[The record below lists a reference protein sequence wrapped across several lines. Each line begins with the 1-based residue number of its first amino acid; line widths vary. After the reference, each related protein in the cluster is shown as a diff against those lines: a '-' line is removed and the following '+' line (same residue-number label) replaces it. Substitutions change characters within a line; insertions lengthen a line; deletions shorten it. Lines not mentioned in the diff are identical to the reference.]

1 VGRIKNLRLPDSVL
15 EDPDAEEILRVW
27 ITGDAQRFALNP
39 DAWEDLRAGGF
50 FWSIWLDMRRKPTK
64 HGTNPEVALA
74 RIKEGFDVEWSNPT
88 GP

>member
-1 VGRIKNLRLPDSVL
+1 MPRKFFESGSPGMHSDLLSTPTLGKI
-15 EDPDAEEILRVW
+15 
-27 ITGDAQRFALNP
+27 
-39 DAWEDLRAGGF
+39 LRAGGF
-50 FWSIWLDMRRKPTK
+50 FWPIWLDMRRKPTK

>member
-1 VGRIKNLRLPDSVL
+1 MPKNLRLPDSVL

-39 DAWEDLRAGGF
+39 DAWEDPASWGLLLVDLARHAAQA
-50 FWSIWLDMRRKPTK
+50 IATK
-64 HGTNPEVALA
+64 HGTNAEVVLA